1 LTASLLALTVFAAT
15 AVEMVEALTI
25 VLAVGISRGW
35 RSALQGALAAV
46 AILVLLV
53 ALFGSTLATEV
64 PLSLLRLIA
73 GLGLL
78 AFGLQ
83 WLRKAVERAAGRRPY
98 RDEATAFN
106 RLVGRLT
113 SGHRLGRRLD
123 TVAFIAAFKGVFL
136 EGLEAAI
143 IVVTFGAAA
152 GQLPVAFASAG
163 AAVVSVALLGVIIH
177 RPLTRI
183 PENTL
188 KLGVG
193 LLLSS
198 FGTFWVVEGL
208 GAEWPG
214 SDLAILGIAATYLL
228 VTLLIIWLLSH
239 SAKGL
244 AKHHRGRLFKR
255 QN

>member
-1 LTASLLALTVFAAT
+1 MTTSLLALSAFAAT

-46 AILVLLV
+46 AILTVLV
-53 ALFGSTLATEV
+53 VLFGNTLATEV

-73 GLGLL
+73 GVGLL

-83 WLRKAVERAAGRRPY
+83 WLRKAIERAAGRRPY
-98 RDEATAFN
+98 RDETTAFN
-106 RLVGRLT
+106 RLARRLT
-113 SGHRLGRRLD
+113 SGRRVAHRLD
-123 TVAFIAAFKGVFL
+123 TVAFVAAFKGVFV

-163 AAVVSVALLGVIIH
+163 AAIVGVALLGVIIH

-208 GAEWPG
+208 GVEWPG
-214 SDLAILGIAATYLL
+214 ADFAILGIAAAYLL
-228 VTLLIIWLLSH
+228 MTLVIIWLLSH
-239 SAKGL
+239 SAKGV
-244 AKHHRGRLFKR
+244 AKHPRGWLFKR
-255 QN
+255 

>member
-1 LTASLLALTVFAAT
+1 MTTSLLALSAFVAT

-35 RSALQGALAAV
+35 HSALQGVSAAI
-46 AILVLLV
+46 AILTLLV
-53 ALFGSTLATEV
+53 VLFGSTLATEV

-73 GLGLL
+73 GVGLL

-83 WLRKAVERAAGRRPY
+83 WLRKAIERAAGRRPY
-98 RDEATAFN
+98 RDETTAFN

-113 SGHRLGRRLD
+113 SGRRGAHRLD
-123 TVAFIAAFKGVFL
+123 TVAFVAAFKGVFV

-163 AAVVSVALLGVIIH
+163 AAIVGVAILGLIIH

-208 GAEWPG
+208 GVEWPG
-214 SDLAILGIAATYLL
+214 SDFAILGIAAAYLL
-228 VTLLIIWLLSH
+228 MTLVIIWLLSH
-239 SAKGL
+239 SAKGV
-244 AKHHRGRLFKR
+244 AKHPRGWLFKR
-255 QN
+255 

>member
-1 LTASLLALTVFAAT
+1 LTTSLLALSAFVAT

-35 RSALQGALAAV
+35 RSALQGASAAI
-46 AILVLLV
+46 AILTLLV
-53 ALFGSTLATEV
+53 VLFGSTLATEV

-73 GLGLL
+73 GVGLL

-83 WLRKAVERAAGRRPY
+83 WLRKAIERAAGRRPY
-98 RDEATAFN
+98 RDETTAFN
-106 RLVGRLT
+106 RLARRLT
-113 SGHRLGRRLD
+113 SGRRGAHRLD
-123 TVAFIAAFKGVFL
+123 TVAFVAAFKGVFV

-152 GQLPVAFASAG
+152 DQLPVAFASAG
-163 AAVVSVALLGVIIH
+163 AAIVGVALLGLTIH

-208 GAEWPG
+208 GVEWPG
-214 SDLAILGIAATYLL
+214 SDFAILGIAAAYLL
-228 VTLLIIWLLSH
+228 MTLVIIWLLSH
-239 SAKGL
+239 SAKGV
-244 AKHHRGRLFKR
+244 AKHPRGWLFKR
-255 QN
+255 